1 MVLRFGASY
10 KDFLHPGQKPEPC
23 PFWPPSWP
31 IQTSPR
37 RSQWFEQIAS
47 LERLGDEYRKATG
60 KEVSEDVLLT
70 TLAKVLPAQLRQH
83 VQLSMTETSIFCDVK
98 EKILAYE
105 KVSTSWSRDRV
116 LQECGATALGSVTSH
131 ASEDAGPV
139 AMEVNVFSKGK
150 GKKGKGGD
158 KGKGKQKG
166 FNDKGKGKGKS
177 ADKGKGKG
185 QSAPKGQQKGYT
197 NHGFNGGQQQKKK
210 KFDANVCAYC
220 GKQGHWQ
227 RGCRKGQSDMQQQQQ
242 RRRRQQQ
249 QQQVRVVRAGDNVDT
264 RQDTQSTTAGFSTGS
279 ESQAVRLVS
288 MQCAHVGPH
297 VVEDLTIH
305 SCPMSPTNPGKVSIL
320 KQCDAFDM
328 SVTDSDDAWTY
339 SPYCTQH
346 VRAVSS
352 VDKDGGFTCETFPWP
367 KSVWNVHFRFVRVAH
382 QLHHNYMSA

>member
-1 MVLRFGASY
+1 
-10 KDFLHPGQKPEPC
+10 
-23 PFWPPSWP
+23 
-31 IQTSPR
+31 
-37 RSQWFEQIAS
+37 
-47 LERLGDEYRKATG
+47 LERLGDEYRKAIG

-116 LQECGATALGSVTSH
+116 LQECGATALGSVTSY
-131 ASEDAGPV
+131 ASADAGPV

-158 KGKGKQKG
+158 KGKGKQKS

-242 RRRRQQQ
+242 RRRQQQ
-249 QQQVRVVRAGDNVDT
+249 QQNKLRNK
-264 RQDTQSTTAGFSTGS
+264 
-279 ESQAVRLVS
+279 E
-288 MQCAHVGPH
+288 
-297 VVEDLTIH
+297 
-305 SCPMSPTNPGKVSIL
+305 
-320 KQCDAFDM
+320 
-328 SVTDSDDAWTY
+328 
-339 SPYCTQH
+339 
-346 VRAVSS
+346 
-352 VDKDGGFTCETFPWP
+352 
-367 KSVWNVHFRFVRVAH
+367 
-382 QLHHNYMSA
+382 